1 MGEPEA
7 GQDCNTSG
15 GAGAGLVPISSPE
28 EAQEQLLW
36 RIQQLEAR
44 LEESESTL
52 QAIRCGE
59 VDALVVTGAA
69 GPQVYTLHGAD
80 HLYRLL
86 VQEMQEGA
94 LTLTPAGS
102 ILYVNLAFARMIRTP
117 LEHVIGT
124 SIQRFVAPQ
133 DLQNFMALFEQGGC
147 DNSRGEV
154 TLQTADGTLVP
165 VSFSCNSLQIDDA
178 QHICLIVT
186 DLSAQKQQ
194 EAELSRTNATLQA
207 EIVQHKQ
214 AREELERQQAAL
226 AQREKLAAMGAL
238 LANVAHELN
247 NPLSVV
253 MMHADLLREEAGTTP
268 LAQHAAELT
277 QATERCIEIVHNFLG
292 LARQQ
297 PPMRTRVVLNTVV
310 ETAMKLLVYPLR
322 VDSITVEQYLA
333 PNLPVLW
340 ADPHQLQQVVV
351 NLVTN
356 AHQAL
361 RETTGPRQLTI
372 TTRAE
377 PEQARV
383 ILEVA
388 DTGPGIPS
396 AVQARIF
403 EPFFTTKQLGVGTG
417 LGLPLCRGI
426 VEGHGGTLHVES
438 TLGRGAVFRVELPL
452 VPIPAETLVP
462 ESVTQPVTKGLTI
475 LIVDDEQS
483 LARALAYL
491 LRRDGHTVQTVANG
505 RLALETCQGQDYA
518 LILCDLRMPELDG
531 PGFYQE
537 LEHHYPHLCPRVVF
551 LTGDT
556 LNPEA
561 EAFID
566 QTGALRLSKPF
577 TVAMVRQVIR
587 RVCIPA

>member
-1 MGEPEA
+1 M
-7 GQDCNTSG
+7 
-15 GAGAGLVPISSPE
+15 
-28 EAQEQLLW
+28 
-36 RIQQLEAR
+36 
-44 LEESESTL
+44 
-52 QAIRCGE
+52 
-59 VDALVVTGAA
+59 
-69 GPQVYTLHGAD
+69 
-80 HLYRLL
+80 
-86 VQEMQEGA
+86 M
-94 LTLTPAGS
+94 
-102 ILYVNLAFARMIRTP
+102 RTP

-133 DLQNFMALFEQGGC
+133 DLPNFMALFVPGGC

-154 TLQTADGTLVP
+154 TLQAADGTLVP

-178 QHICLIVT
+178 QHLYLIIT
-186 DLSAQKQQ
+186 DLTVHKHQ

-214 AREELERQQAAL
+214 AREELEHQQAAL
-226 AQREKLAAMGAL
+226 AQREKLAAMGSL
-238 LANVAHELN
+238 LASVAHELN

-253 MMHADLLREEAGTTP
+253 MMHADLLREEAGTGP
-268 LAQHAAELT
+268 LAQPAVELT
-277 QATERCIEIVHNFLG
+277 QATERCIEIVHNFLA

-322 VDSITVEQYLA
+322 VDSITVEQHLA
-333 PNLPVLW
+333 PDLPVLW

-361 RETTGPRQLTI
+361 RETTGARQLTI
-372 TTRAE
+372 TTRAGLA
-377 PEQARV
+377 PERV

-388 DTGPGIPS
+388 DTGPGIPP

-403 EPFFTTKQLGVGTG
+403 EPFFTTRQLGVGTG

-438 TLGRGAVFRVELPL
+438 TLGHGAIFRVELPL
-452 VPIPAETLVP
+452 VPIPVAGLVP
-462 ESVTQPVTKGLTI
+462 EPTARPVTTKLTI
-475 LIVDDEQS
+475 LIVDDEQA

-491 LRRDGHTVQTVANG
+491 LRRDGHTVEIVANG
-505 RLALETCQGQDYA
+505 RLALEKCQGQDYT

-531 PGFYQE
+531 PGFYRE
-537 LEHHYPHLCPRVVF
+537 LECHYPHLCPRVVF

-556 LNPEA
+556 LNPDA

-587 RVCIPA
+587 RVCTPV